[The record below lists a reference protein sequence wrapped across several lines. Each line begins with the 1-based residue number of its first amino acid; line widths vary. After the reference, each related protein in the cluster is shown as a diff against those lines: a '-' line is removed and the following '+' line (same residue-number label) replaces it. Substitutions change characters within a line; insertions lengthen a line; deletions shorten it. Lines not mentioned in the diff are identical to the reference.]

1 MWKIIFNIMPVLII
15 DNFDSFTYNLEH
27 YTKRFCNNVV
37 VKRNNEI
44 LLQEVDSYDSIIIS
58 PGPGLPKDAGISV
71 DIIKTY
77 AATKKILG
85 VCLGHQAIGE
95 AFGAKLLN
103 LYEPLHGVAV
113 PTYHND
119 DDDFYKDIP
128 NEFLTG
134 RYHSWVIDAQSL
146 VDLPFTITANDKYNQ
161 VQSIKHNNYNL
172 RSVQFHP
179 ESVLT
184 KYGLKMIENWIKYC

>member
-1 MWKIIFNIMPVLII
+1 MKLLII

-27 YTKRFCNNVV
+27 YAKKYCSNVV

-44 LLQEVDSYDSIIIS
+44 ALEEVANFDSIIIS
-58 PGPGLPKDAGISV
+58 PGPGLPKDAGISMEL
-71 DIIKTY
+71 INKY

-95 AFGAKLLN
+95 AFGAKLSNLN
-103 LYEPLHGVAV
+103 EPLHGLPIATV
-113 PTYHND
+113 HNNLD
-119 DDDFYKDIP
+119 NDFYKDIP
-128 NEFLTG
+128 NNFLTG
-134 RYHSWVIDAQSL
+134 RYHSWVIEKNSL
-146 VDLPFTITANDKYNQ
+146 DNLPFIITATDKFGQ
-161 VQSIKHNNYNL
+161 VQSLKHQNYNL

-184 KYGLKMIENWIKYC
+184 EYGLRMIENWITYC